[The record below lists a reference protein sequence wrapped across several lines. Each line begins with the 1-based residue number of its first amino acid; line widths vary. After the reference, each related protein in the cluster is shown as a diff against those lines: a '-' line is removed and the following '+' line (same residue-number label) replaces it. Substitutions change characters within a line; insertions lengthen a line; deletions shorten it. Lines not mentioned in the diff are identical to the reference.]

1 MIEQYLGIQT
11 DYIVIGLAAFAIV
24 LLILVIVQAARIS
37 KLQKRYAQF
46 MQGKDGASLEDT
58 LIKKLEKVEE
68 LDQKNELNE
77 AKIDKLN
84 RDLEQCFQKV
94 GLLKY
99 DALDEMG
106 GKLSFALTM
115 LDEKNNGFIIN
126 SVHSREG
133 SYSYIKEIIDGNSII
148 GLSPEED
155 KALSM
160 ALNGTDE

>member
-1 MIEQYLGIQT
+1 MIERYLGIQT
-11 DYIVIGLAAFAIV
+11 DYVVIGIAAFAII
-24 LLILVIVQAARIS
+24 LLIILIVQAARIS
-37 KLQKRYAQF
+37 RLQKKYAQF
-46 MQGKDGASLEDT
+46 MQGKDGASLEDI
-58 LIKKLEKVEE
+58 LIKKLEKVED

-84 RDLEQCFQKV
+84 RDIEPCFQKI
-94 GLLKY
+94 GLEKY

-106 GKLSFALTM
+106 GKLSFALA
-115 LDEKNNGFIIN
+115 LLNEKNNGFIIN